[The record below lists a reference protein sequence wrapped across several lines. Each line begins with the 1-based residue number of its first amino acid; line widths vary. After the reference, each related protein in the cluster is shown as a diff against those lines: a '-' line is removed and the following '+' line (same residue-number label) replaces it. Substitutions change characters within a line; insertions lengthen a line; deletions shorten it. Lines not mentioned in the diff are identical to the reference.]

1 MNKQDV
7 YKEAILKKGKSHQLI
22 VAIEEL
28 SELQKEITKSLRGHL
43 NIDHLIEEIADV
55 QIIIEQLMLMF
66 EVKNEE
72 IEREKNY
79 KISRL
84 YERIKVQSQ
93 KDRS

>member
-1 MNKQDV
+1 MNKQDI
-7 YKEAILKKGKSHQLI
+7 YKEAILKYGKSLQLI

-28 SELQKEITKSLRGHL
+28 SELQKEITKALRGKL
-43 NIDHLIEEIADV
+43 NIDHLIEEIADA
-55 QIIIEQLMLMF
+55 QIMIEQLLVIF
-66 EVKNEE
+66 GLETEE

-93 KDRS
+93 EDRS